1 MQCFVLLIGVR
12 TADWNASS
20 AAERTDV
27 PGPLFKLRVEELLGV
42 RVAVDPFVHLIQ
54 AVQRVVDAQ
63 AEHVAA
69 IVSQLKHAAV
79 EAEAVYSGVKTRT

>member
-1 MQCFVLLIGVR
+1 MQCSTPLISVR
-12 TADWNASS
+12 TADWNASRV
-20 AAERTDV
+20 AKRTDV
-27 PGPLFKLRVEELLGV
+27 PTPLFKLRV
-42 RVAVDPFVHLIQ
+42 DPLVHLLQ

-69 IVSQLKHAAV
+69 IVGQLEHAAV